1 MLHLHCCPRKKA
13 KLGERAN
20 ACGRRRPCSQEDM
33 MNDRRKALRGM
44 LGVLLTCGMVSTL
57 LFLSSD
63 ALAQTEKTYVMKLST
78 ATINDTQHE
87 WLRRFVAAVEKDSGG
102 RIKGEIYPASQL
114 GSIPRQIEGVQ
125 FGSIQAWIGPPEFL
139 VGVDE
144 RYEALSAPGLFTS
157 TDQAVRVIN
166 DPPIHSMVLGLGAN
180 KGLVGIGIAPIGPS
194 SIATR
199 KPMRQ
204 LADFKGTKIRVLAS
218 PFQLEMI
225 KRMDASPVAMTL
237 ADVLPGLQ
245 QGAID
250 AALATI
256 TVYSTMQYQDA
267 AKYVV
272 ETDQP
277 YLNSLI
283 VMSKRWLDSL
293 PPDLQKIVRDDAEKT
308 SKDIVPFVKEFFGNQ
323 RKVWTDKGGELI
335 SLPAAEQAAML
346 EKVSSIGDDLSKSK
360 PELNKTVKAV
370 FESAKR
376 NK

>member
-1 MLHLHCCPRKKA
+1 MSNARRRLIWALA
-13 KLGERAN
+13 AAL
-20 ACGRRRPCSQEDM
+20 ACG
-33 MNDRRKALRGM
+33 
-44 LGVLLTCGMVSTL
+44 LGRSGPAPAQ
-57 LFLSSD
+57 D
-63 ALAQTEKTYVMKLST
+63 AKTYVMKLST

-87 WLRRFVAAVEKDSGG
+87 WLRRFAAAVEKDSGG

-139 VGVDE
+139 VGVDD
-144 RYEALSAPGLFTS
+144 RYESLSAPGLFTNS
-157 TDQAVRVIN
+157 EQDVRVIN
-166 DPPIHSMVLGLGAN
+166 DPAVRDMILGLGAN
-180 KGLVGIGIAPIGPS
+180 KGLTGIGIVPIGPS

-199 KPMRQ
+199 KPMRR

-237 ADVLPGLQ
+237 ADVLPALQ

-250 AALATI
+250 ASLATI
-256 TVYSTMQYQDA
+256 TVYTTMQYQDA

-272 ETDQP
+272 ESDQP
-277 YLNSLI
+277 YLNSII
-283 VMSKRWLDSL
+283 VMSKKWLASL
-293 PPDLQKIVRDDAEKT
+293 PPDLQKIVQDDAQKV
-308 SKDIVPFVKEFFGNQ
+308 SQDVIPFVKEFFAKQ
-323 RKVWTDKGGELI
+323 RKIWTEKGGELV
-335 SLPAAEQAAML
+335 SLPPDEQAAFVD
-346 EKVSSIGDDLSKSK
+346 KISSIGDDLSKTK
-360 PELNKTVKAV
+360 PELNKSVRTV